1 MPDNMDV
8 KDVAALVHF
17 RELHFLP
24 RVIFFVGT
32 ACFIGSFF
40 VKAPILGLLGVGVM
54 LSASALN
61 LAINS
66 LLGIYVSVRE
76 RKFDIPWMLLAQTA
90 LAVALSIALLRLAHF
105 YYLHREMPPCLLPL
119 GKGYMCRVPVGIT
132 RGV

>member
-1 MPDNMDV
+1 MDV

-24 RVIFFVGT
+24 RVIFFIGT

-40 VKAPILGLLGVGVM
+40 VKVIVLGLLGVTVM

-66 LLGIYVSVRE
+66 MLGIYVSVRE
-76 RKFDIPWMLLAQTA
+76 RKFDIPWMLLVQTA
-90 LAVALSIALLRLAHF
+90 LAVALSIVLLRLAHF
-105 YYLHREMPPCLLPL
+105 YYVHGEMPPCLFPL
-119 GKGYMCRVPVGIT
+119 GKGYLCSVCS
-132 RGV
+132 